1 LSRSKIDGFL
11 LLIAF
16 LEFDSFAAAS
26 VSDLGLVFAASTAE
40 AVALLG
46 VRSVGAP
53 FSVALCGLSTV
64 LVLEE
69 LV

>member
-1 LSRSKIDGFL
+1 LSRGKIDGFL
-11 LLIAF
+11 LLLAF

-46 VRSVGAP
+46 VRSV
-53 FSVALCGLSTV
+53 
-64 LVLEE
+64 
-69 LV
+69 